1 VEDSSRTHID
11 QYSGRSRARRK
22 EYLHEVEARLR
33 DYEQVGIEAS
43 AEIQSAARRVL
54 DENRKL
60 RALLHE
66 CGVSDADIA
75 TSIGGFN
82 DRSYDQFPAS
92 ASLSVMLERK
102 IACSTPAFLA
112 SPASPLPS
120 DARNDRQASAV
131 PPLAMPIPHS
141 AALSSNDSPSPHSIA
156 SGMGTPPPSFHG
168 TPYLHTLTPEPGM
181 KPGDVPPY
189 IPYDQSSQ
197 HSWPQLQQHHLP
209 HAHHQQYVADSTSY
223 YNTTSCVDAANIIR
237 TMRTET
243 GADLEAELDC
253 RPGQQCYVPNPMVFN
268 VIDRY
273 ARPHGGA

>member
-1 VEDSSRTHID
+1 MHID
-11 QYSGRSRARRK
+11 QHTGRSRARRK
-22 EYLHEVEARLR
+22 EYMHELEARLR

-66 CGVSDADIA
+66 RGVSDSDIVVA
-75 TSIGGFN
+75 MGGFN

-102 IACSTPAFLA
+102 IACSTPVFLT
-112 SPASPLPS
+112 SPVSPHPS
-120 DARNDRQASAV
+120 DARNDTHGSAV
-131 PPLAMPIPHS
+131 PPLAMSMPRS

-168 TPYLHTLTPEPGM
+168 TPYLHTLTPEPEM
-181 KPGDVPPY
+181 KPEDVPPY
-189 IPYDQSSQ
+189 LPYDQSLQ
-197 HSWPQLQQHHLP
+197 HSWPQLQQHHHQ
-209 HAHHQQYVADSTSY
+209 HAHHQQYVADPTSY

-243 GADLEAELDC
+243 GADLEAGLGC
-253 RPGQQCYVPNPMVFN
+253 QPGQHCYVTSPMVFN

-273 ARPHGGA
+273 ARPHSGA